1 MNTHMPKPRGKNHR
15 AILTL
20 ANSPHPCRR
29 CSVHTHRRTHARTHT
44 HIAVGWRHFACPCR
58 LQKSSP
64 DQHYCIRSLHQI
76 TAAAQKQEYILHYH
90 SITEFMPT
98 TNTYILHAAYLQY
111 YMHIKGLEF
120 GMPYIFGTYAS
131 DQYLLLNKTCCWL
144 LTGRPE
150 MEMLFEYKR
159 LQSDWP

>member
-29 CSVHTHRRTHARTHT
+29 CSVHTHRRTHAHTHT

-58 LQKSSP
+58 LQTSSP
-64 DQHYCIRSLHQI
+64 DHHYCIRSLHQI

-90 SITEFMPT
+90 SIRVYAHNKHLHSPCSIFAVLYAYQRLRIRYAI
-98 TNTYILHAAYLQY
+98 YIWD
-111 YMHIKGLEF
+111 ICK
-120 GMPYIFGTYAS
+120 
-131 DQYLLLNKTCCWL
+131 
-144 LTGRPE
+144 
-150 MEMLFEYKR
+150 
-159 LQSDWP
+159 